1 LNSQYVGGYTYHIFL
16 LMLPCGRVYHYYYHR
31 YNIVGGYLLPF
42 LGLLLHLLEFFTSS
56 VQTTET
62 TEQTT
67 MSYIIK
73 Q

>member
-1 LNSQYVGGYTYHIFL
+1 MVLIKDGTALIPASLVNVLKGI
-16 LMLPCGRVYHYYYHR
+16 
-31 YNIVGGYLLPF
+31 
-42 LGLLLHLLEFFTSS
+42 TSS